1 MKTILA
7 FLLAGAATPALAQQS
22 GQPAPAAPSSSA
34 TCTPEHAA
42 AGHCTLPAP
51 APQKPAPAP
60 PASGAT
66 CTPEHAA
73 AGHCTLPAPAPQA
86 APTAP
91 PSSTICT
98 PEHAAM
104 GHCTLPAPAPQ
115 PPATPPS
122 SATCLP
128 EHAAMGHCTPA
139 AAATPPV
146 LPPPPAALSGPEH
159 AADGV
164 YGTPSM
170 AEAREDLR
178 REHGALPAYKVFF
191 DRIETRVRDGSDSY
205 VVEGEAWYGGDIDK
219 LWVKTELEGEW
230 GEGVEGAELQ
240 GLWSHAIDPWF
251 DVQAGVRYDPRKG
264 PDRAHLVLGIQGL
277 APYWWE
283 VDGAVFLSN
292 KGEVT
297 ARAEAE
303 YDLRITQ
310 KLILQPR
317 AEVDL
322 SLQDIPELHIGAG
335 LTSAAI
341 GARLRYQVTPL
352 VAPYVGV
359 EYERAFGDTRRFLR
373 EEGESAGGFNLLAGV
388 RVWF

>member
-1 MKTILA
+1 M
-7 FLLAGAATPALAQQS
+7 
-22 GQPAPAAPSSSA
+22 
-34 TCTPEHAA
+34 
-42 AGHCTLPAP
+42 GHCTL
-51 APQKPAPAP
+51 
-60 PASGAT
+60 
-66 CTPEHAA
+66 
-73 AGHCTLPAPAPQA
+73 A

-91 PSSTICT
+91 QPI
-98 PEHAAM
+98 
-104 GHCTLPAPAPQ
+104 AP
-115 PPATPPS
+115 PPAS
-122 SATCLP
+122 SSTCLP
-128 EHAAMGHCTPA
+128 EHAAMGHCTPSA
-139 AAATPPV
+139 PTASAPPV
-146 LPPPPAALSGPEH
+146 LPPPAAAFSGPEH

-178 REHGALPAYKVFF
+178 REHGDLPAYKVFF
-191 DRIETRVRDGSDSY
+191 DRIETRVRGGSDAY
-205 VVEGEAWYGGDIDK
+205 LVEGEAWYGGDIDK
-219 LWVKTELEGEW
+219 VWVKTELEGEW
-230 GEGVEGAELQ
+230 GEGVEGAEVQ

-251 DVQAGVRYDPRKG
+251 DLQAGVRYDARRG
-264 PDRAHLVLGIQGL
+264 ADRAHLVLGVQGL

-322 SLQDIPELHIGAG
+322 SLQDIPELQIGAG

-352 VAPYVGV
+352 FAPYVGV
-359 EYERAFGDTRRFLR
+359 EYERAFGETRRILR
-373 EEGESAGGFNLLAGV
+373 QHGEDPGGLNLLAGV